1 MKKKFFCQKI
11 QKKKM
16 HFKKIIRLKTVRD
29 KLALDRGLKFKID
42 PIFEKI
48 ILEAKNF
55 ARRKKGS
62 NFYFV
67 YLPDK
72 ENFKKHNQSKKNLFK
87 KDQVLKI
94 LNNNNI
100 NLIDIHALIFSK
112 EEDPIH
118 FLRREYTG
126 TIVRNL

>member
-1 MKKKFFCQKI
+1 MKQHIINEKKVFLSENS
-11 QKKKM
+11 KKEDA
-16 HFKKIIRLKTVRD
+16 FQKIIRLKTVRD

-55 ARRKKGS
+55 ARRKGS

-100 NLIDIHALIFSK
+100 NLIDIHALIF
-112 EEDPIH
+112 
-118 FLRREYTG
+118 FLRSYFTFCGENIRA
-126 TIVRNL
+126 L